1 MSLSLV
7 PSVIVASHAA
17 LQLCACTSSSNA
29 IPVQFLQDHDLF
41 CGRAPSDCQPENF
54 GCLVDNANHK
64 DKYQVGKYP
73 VFHWILSDYSLES
86 LDLSNPSSYQDLSKV
101 LYHLVRVEPFTTLAI
116 KLQGGKFDHS
126 DLMFS
131 NISATWNGVLK
142 GMSDVKELH
151 RMALESEYVYAH
163 LHEWIDLIFGDYTRL
178 RPEFQILDS
187 QSGRAW
193 DLATKLVSE
202 KGSLRRGCLSVT
214 AALRHPY
221 FLLGG
226 DEVAAILSKLSL
238 NKN

>member
-1 MSLSLV
+1 MSVV
-7 PSVIVASHAA
+7 PSTVNSTVTVIGSLRHRRVARCLTA
-17 LQLCACTSSSNA
+17 
-29 IPVQFLQDHDLF
+29 
-41 CGRAPSDCQPENF
+41 DCQPENF

-64 DKYQVGKYP
+64 DKYQ
-73 VFHWILSDYSLES
+73 
-86 LDLSNPSSYQDLSKV
+86 V

-142 GMSDVKELH
+142 GMSDVKELVPN
-151 RMALESEYVYAH
+151 LFYLPEVLTNENSVDFGTTQLGEK
-163 LHEWIDLIFGDYTRL
+163 LGILIKIFCTSIGWLWRVSMYMLIYMSGLTSY
-178 RPEFQILDS
+178 LDS
-187 QSGRAW
+187 QSGRAS